1 MNGIKLPGII
11 LLLLV
16 FTKAT
21 SQQLRLGDNPNSME
35 KSAVLDLVSTR
46 QGLLLPR
53 ISDSALINSLTPPDG
68 MIIYYVPGARLMIRK
83 QGSWHGLATVGGM
96 DTSDIGNF
104 STKTRS
110 LLSAGPGMSYNSAT
124 GVMSNTGVLSVNGSS
139 GVISMNTDQ
148 ITEGPGNKYFTD
160 SRSRSALAASAPIT
174 YNASSGNIS
183 IDKANTI
190 KDGYLSA
197 ADWNTF
203 NNKQA
208 AGNYLTGL
216 SGDVSASGPGSAAA
230 TISNGAVS
238 FSKMQSITTNK
249 LLGSGASG
257 TAIREISLGS
267 GLSFTGSTLNTVN
280 NGTVTSFS
288 TGNLSGLFTSS
299 VSTPTSTPALSFSLN
314 AQSANTI
321 FAAPDGSSGTPAF
334 RSLVKADLPSSIV
347 YNNQSNTYTAGSKQV
362 FAGSATYADIR
373 LTGSAND
380 PATLDNGD
388 IWYHSSSGSLR
399 YRSNGVTRTVL
410 NTSES
415 QTLTNKTISGS
426 ANTLTNIPNSSL
438 DNSTIGLTVTNSGNS
453 VSVSN
458 SPASLGGSLTL
469 NLPMSYMKRTSV
481 VFDLPSISGN
491 SSLSYDVSVAGAT
504 VGDNVI
510 VNPGGD
516 LTNSNGTGSMV
527 IGYAYVSAADT
538 VTIRFA
544 TTNST
549 STNVPSLTYY
559 ITVFR

>member
-1 MNGIKLPGII
+1 MKGITLPGFI

-53 ISDSALINSLTPPDG
+53 ITDSALINSLAPPDG
-68 MIIYYVPGARLMIRK
+68 MIIYYVPGARLMIRQ
-83 QGSWHGLATVGGM
+83 QGGWHGMATVGGM
-96 DTSDIGNF
+96 DTSDIGGYAA
-104 STKTRS
+104 KTRS
-110 LLSAGPGMSYNSAT
+110 LLSAGSGISYNPVT

-139 GVISMNTDQ
+139 GNVSMNSDQ
-148 ITEGPGNKYFTD
+148 IGEGSGNKYYTD
-160 SRSRSALAASAPIT
+160 ARSRSALSAAGPIT
-174 YNASSGNIS
+174 YNTSSGIIGIN
-183 IDKANTI
+183 KANSLT
-190 KDGYLSA
+190 DGYLSA
-197 ADWNTF
+197 ADWSTF
-203 NNKQA
+203 NGKQS

-216 SGDVSASGPGSAAA
+216 TGDISASGPGSATA
-230 TISNGAVS
+230 TIANGAVS
-238 FSKMQSITTNK
+238 FSKMQSIATNK

-257 TAIREISLGS
+257 TAVSEISLGS
-267 GLSFTGSTLNTVN
+267 GLSFSGSTLNTVN
-280 NGTVTSFS
+280 NGTLTSFS
-288 TGNLSGLFTSS
+288 AGNLSGLFSSS
-299 VSTPTSTPALSFSLN
+299 VATATTTPALSFSLN
-314 AQSANTI
+314 SQSANTI

-334 RSLVKADLPSSIV
+334 RSLVKADLPSAIV
-347 YNNQSNTYTAGSKQV
+347 YNNQSNTYTAGSKQI

-373 LTGSAND
+373 LTGASID
-380 PATLDNGD
+380 PSTPDNGD
-388 IWYHSSSGSLR
+388 IWYNTTAGALR
-399 YRSNGVTRTVL
+399 YRANGVTRTVL
-410 NTSES
+410 NSSES
-415 QTLTNKTISGS
+415 QVLTNKSISGS
-426 ANTLTNIPNSSL
+426 DNTLTNIPNSAL

-469 NLPMSYMKRTSV
+469 NIPISYMNRTSV
-481 VFDLPSISGN
+481 VFDLPAISGN
-491 SSLSYDVSVAGAT
+491 SALTYTVSVPGAT

-516 LTNSNGTGSMV
+516 LTNSNGTGSVV
-527 IGYAYVSAADT
+527 IGYSYVSAADT

-559 ITVFR
+559 ITIFR